1 MAAVVPIC
9 RPRTITARLRSNAVP
24 IALAASAVAAL
35 SRLTGP
41 APGADPAQDLGLPSS
56 FTRTFL
62 RQPPTAR
69 VAAVTLEASSLST
82 CVMALGTTGILS
94 VGSQPSRD
102 ATVSLAACD
111 LYNASREAR
120 STELLDGT
128 SLGAR
133 NIFFSGGYVLAPGA
147 VLTASHYL
155 TTHTSSVAD
164 PYSRLELPSYRG
176 CKRTRYRVDG
186 KKTETISPGVY
197 CGGIEVAGGATLN
210 LDPGTYILD
219 WGNFTVSDNSAVNG
233 TGVTLILTS
242 HTGSDYGAIDLRP
255 GSSITV
261 TAPARGAALGIPGV
275 AIWADGKRPASGDTF
290 DGGKNQNIN
299 GAIYLPDRQVKYAGG
314 SPSTT
319 RCSQLIAQT
328 VTFTGTSYFRHDCT
342 GIGLSEPDPP
352 PLLAE

>member
-1 MAAVVPIC
+1 M
-9 RPRTITARLRSNAVP
+9 
-24 IALAASAVAAL
+24 
-35 SRLTGP
+35 
-41 APGADPAQDLGLPSS
+41 
-56 FTRTFL
+56 
-62 RQPPTAR
+62 
-69 VAAVTLEASSLST
+69 TLEASSHST
-82 CVMALGTTGILS
+82 CVMALGTTGKLS

-111 LYNASREAR
+111 LYNASRGAR

-133 NIFFSGGYVLAPGA
+133 NIFLSGGYVLAPGA
-147 VLTASHYL
+147 VLAASRYL

-164 PYSRLELPSYRG
+164 PYSRLEIPSYRG
-176 CKRTRYRVDG
+176 CTRTRYRVDG

-197 CGGIEVAGGATLN
+197 CGGIEVARGATLN